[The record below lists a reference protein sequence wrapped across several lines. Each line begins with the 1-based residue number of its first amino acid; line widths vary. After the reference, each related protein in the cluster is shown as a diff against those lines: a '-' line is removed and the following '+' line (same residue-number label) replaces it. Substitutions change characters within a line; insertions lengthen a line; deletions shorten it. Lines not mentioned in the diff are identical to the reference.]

1 MATSRTED
9 MLAELIVELETI
21 SVANG
26 YRTTPNQV
34 INAIRDPD
42 AVRDFPEI
50 GIELGPEKLV
60 PLDDNWS
67 VMDTVVDVFIV
78 GHASAAT
85 SIDDD
90 SSELAT
96 ATEALRHD
104 IKRIVYKVM
113 KKYINAALS
122 KWNITPKQ
130 TISTEPTMGLGEK
143 RNKAVVATSF
153 SIRIRTQGSTFIDDA
168 DAQDFGTVGGGAIDG
183 GSF

>member
-50 GIELGPEKLV
+50 GIELGAERLI

-67 VMDTVVDVFIV
+67 VMDTVVDVYIV

-90 SSELAT
+90 SSELVA

-113 KKYINAALS
+113 HKYINAALS

-130 TISTEPTMGLGEK
+130 TISTEPTTGLGEK
-143 RNKAVVATSF
+143 RNKAIVATSF
-153 SIRIRTQGSTFIDDA
+153 SVRVGRQGSSFIDNA
-168 DAQDFGTVGGGAIDG
+168 DAQDFGTTGTGKLDG
-183 GSF
+183 GQF